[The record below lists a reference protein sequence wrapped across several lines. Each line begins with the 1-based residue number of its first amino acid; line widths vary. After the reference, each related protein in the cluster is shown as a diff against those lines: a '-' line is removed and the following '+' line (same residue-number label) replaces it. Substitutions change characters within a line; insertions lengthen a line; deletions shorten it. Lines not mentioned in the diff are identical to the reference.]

1 MKKNYIQW
9 MCMGVLGVTVLL
21 TGQACT
27 EEWDDHYDK
36 QPNNL
41 GETSTLTLWEN
52 IQNQAELANFAKLC
66 EKAGYDSILG
76 KTSSGSMQS
85 YTVWAPVLSD
95 AEFERYNQMET
106 AQMER
111 ELLQNH
117 IARTKYIASGNVSK
131 NILLLNKKTAD
142 FETVSEQF
150 TFGGI
155 EIQKDNVSSLNGML
169 YQLSG
174 VYQFLPNLWEK
185 MDSDDNFSE
194 LSTYLHSF
202 DDYVI
207 DVENSV
213 VGNKVNGQ
221 QTYFDSVMI
230 NNNEKFR
237 EMGYFEREDSSYTM
251 VLYTNK
257 AWQEAIELMT
267 PYFDYERAKGVAEG
281 VRDSLRDANIKQFI
295 VRNTV
300 YNNNLQPMPE
310 VDITEKDSIISTSAY
325 YYDNSGRES
334 YYMKP
339 EQYAGYFSGAIRE
352 KVSNGEVFIKDEFT
366 IKPEDGW
373 FQPIVIEA
381 ESPQGRVVNQ
391 NSMMPNTYSVT
402 SLTKNPKVSG
412 SISDNRYMEMGVN
425 GNTAPQLSFWLPNVL
440 KGSYRVKVV
449 LVPANIRIQD
459 SLVVARPTQ
468 MRFEL
473 KSGIPTDGSS
483 TSQETTIKNVNLR
496 GNVNLEESEYDY
508 TKVDTVTIQ
517 WGRNEEDQ
525 IIAFDHCVYGLNSE
539 NSSRYSLSVR
549 NMASASNPAYE
560 RNLRI
565 DCIILEPVLDTAS
578 DKE

>member
-9 MCMGVLGVTVLL
+9 MCMGMLGATVLL

-27 EEWDDHYDK
+27 EEWDEHYDK

-76 KTSSGSMQS
+76 KTSSGAMQS

-95 AEFERYNQMET
+95 AEFEVYNQMET
-106 AQMER
+106 SLMEK

-117 IARTKYIASGNVSK
+117 IARTMHIASGDVSK
-131 NILLLNKKTAD
+131 SILLLNKKTAD
-142 FETVSEQF
+142 FDIQSNASS
-150 TFGGI
+150 FGGV
-155 EIQKDNVSSLNGML
+155 EIQKKNIASLNGIL

-174 VYQFLPNLWEK
+174 VNQFFPNLWEK
-185 MDSDDNFSE
+185 MASEEKFSE
-194 LSTYLHSF
+194 LNDYLHSF

-213 VGNKVNGQ
+213 AGNKVNGQ

-251 VLYTNK
+251 IFYTNK
-257 AWQEAIELMT
+257 AWQEAIDLMT

-281 VRDSLRDANIKQFI
+281 LRDSLRDVYIKHFI

-300 YNNNLQPMPE
+300 YNNNLQPMPD

-325 YYDNSGRES
+325 YYDNAGSDS

-339 EQYAGYFSGAIRE
+339 EQYAGYFSGATRE
-352 KVSNGEVFIKDEFT
+352 KVSNGEVFVKDEFT
-366 IKPEDGW
+366 IKPENGW
-373 FQPIVIEA
+373 FQTIVIQA
-381 ESPQGRVVNQ
+381 ESPQGRVVNH

-402 SLTKNPKVSG
+402 SLTKNPKVLG

-425 GNTAPQLSFWLPNVL
+425 GNVAPQVSFWLPNVL
-440 KGSYRVKVV
+440 KGRYRVKVV

-483 TSQETTIKNVNLR
+483 DSNETSIARVNVR
-496 GNVNLEESEYDY
+496 GNVDLEQSDYDY

-517 WGRNEEDQ
+517 WGRDEEDQ
-525 IIAFDHCVYGLNSE
+525 IVDFDHCTYGLNSE

-549 NMASASNPAYE
+549 NMASASNAAFE

-565 DCIILEPVLDTAS
+565 DCIILEPVLDTVS
-578 DKE
+578 DEE